1 VRRWLAALG
10 AHADDLLALA
20 PVTPSAPAKL
30 ATAVVAIRTAGDP
43 LTVSALAV
51 NGDDLLAAG
60 VRAGPEVGETLDRL
74 LADVLDDPARN
85 TREGLLARVAERRR
99 A

>member
-1 VRRWLAALG
+1 
-10 AHADDLLALA
+10 
-20 PVTPSAPAKL
+20 
-30 ATAVVAIRTAGDP
+30 
-43 LTVSALAV
+43 
-51 NGDDLLAAG
+51 